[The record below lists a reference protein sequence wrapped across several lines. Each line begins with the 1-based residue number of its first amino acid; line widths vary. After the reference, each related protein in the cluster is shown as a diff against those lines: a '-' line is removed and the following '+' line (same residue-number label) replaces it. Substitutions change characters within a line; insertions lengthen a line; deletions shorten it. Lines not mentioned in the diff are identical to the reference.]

1 MKKFLFT
8 MMAALLVCGMS
19 FAQSFGVNN
28 SKQRVAGMVND
39 QNIDRSGWIGNTASD
54 YVIPLAAGKFAVFA
68 PKVVEPTISGTI
80 TKIKIGVCNW
90 PSFNGGQMRVS
101 LYPAATLTQL
111 AGYNGI
117 YEIPT
122 LGTEISGIDID
133 VTSSVPVQSQ
143 YGAVAEVEFDTPMQ
157 VPTGDFWVVVTALE
171 PICLLHSED
180 GGVPGELYYA
190 YDATTA
196 SQGALEWVF
205 FDNEGTND
213 DGETVYGCLTFQMF
227 VDDGATYQT
236 TCDIEPAFYNVIPS
250 PTAEISTLEIGET
263 QDLVMY
269 PIVGNNGPDV
279 FPSTG
284 TMDFSIVLEAN
295 GETFSI
301 MEDSGEL
308 GFDLTTQN
316 VVIFSDDYTVRV
328 ENDELM
334 EMIGDAT
341 FFTVTL
347 TATITSQN
355 ITEGDASN
363 NSKTLL
369 VTIAHFYPVQN
380 LVATPEG
387 NNVVLTWDAPE
398 EGGVAPAG
406 YLIYRDGTQIGMQS
420 ASLPTT
426 KTDAN
431 VPDGTHEYC
440 VVAKYPGTDNISEE
454 VCVSV
459 TLDGINEMAENI
471 AVYPNPANSFVKIAN
486 AEGANIRVI
495 NSVGQVVANIEAA
508 NAMQEINVEGLA
520 EGVYTIRIASDSN
533 VVTKQFCVSK

>member
-1 MKKFLFT
+1 

-54 YVIPLAAGKFAVFA
+54 YVIPLAAGKFAIFA

-90 PSFNGGQMRVS
+90 PDFNGGQMRVS

-133 VTSSVPVQSQ
+133 VTSSVPAQSE
-143 YGAVAEVEFDTPMQ
+143 YGAVAEVVFDTPLQ

-196 SQGALEWVF
+196 SQGTLEWVF
-205 FDNEGTND
+205 FNNEGTND
-213 DGETVYGCLTFQMF
+213 NGETVYGCLTFQMF

-250 PTAEISTLEIGET
+250 PTAEISTLEIGEG

-284 TMDFSIVLEAN
+284 AMDITMVLEAN
-295 GETFSI
+295 GETFTI
-301 MEDSGEL
+301 MEDSGPL
-308 GFDLTTQN
+308 GFDLTTSN
-316 VVIFSDDYTVRV
+316 VVIFSNDYKVTV
-328 ENDELM
+328 ENEELI
-334 EMIGDAT
+334 EMIGDASD
-341 FFTVTL
+341 FTVTL
-347 TATITSQN
+347 TATISSSD

-369 VTIAHFYPVQN
+369 VTVTHPNPVQN

-387 NNVVLTWDAPE
+387 SNVVLTWDAPE
-398 EGGVAPAG
+398 AKALSG
-406 YLIYRDGTQIGMQS
+406 YIIFRDGTQI
-420 ASLPTT
+420 ASRPAGNPTY
-426 KTDAN
+426 TDAN
-431 VPDGTHEYC
+431 VPDGLYEYC
-440 VVAKYPGTDNISEE
+440 VEAVYGTVHSEQ
-454 VCVSV
+454 VCVETTV
-459 TLDGINEMAENI
+459 DGINEMAENI

-486 AEGANIRVI
+486 AEGAKISVI
-495 NSVGQVVANIEAA
+495 NSLGQVVANINEATA
-508 NAMQEINVEGLA
+508 EQEINVAGLA
-520 EGVYTIRIASDSN
+520 NGIYTIRISNNDN
-533 VVTKQFCVSK
+533 VVTRQFNVNK